1 MTRKS
6 IKKFFENVK
15 RAVKN
20 SRDGVSRA
28 KVETVEVPRA
38 KVKRALVNADGK
50 QLTRIRYTDT
60 NEVVVVDTWDRKVF
74 EELMTNGRPM
84 EVIGYAYEEES

>member
-1 MTRKS
+1 MTRRS
-6 IKKFFENVK
+6 IKAFFENVQK
-15 RAVKN
+15 AIWG
-20 SRDGVSRA
+20 SDDGVSRA

-50 QLTRIRYTDT
+50 QLTKIRYTDT

-74 EELMTNGRPM
+74 GELMTNGRPI

>member
-1 MTRKS
+1 MSKRT
-6 IKKFFENVK
+6 IKAFFENVQK
-15 RAVKN
+15 AIWG
-20 SRDGVSRA
+20 SEDGVSRA

-38 KVKRALVNADGK
+38 KVKRALLNADGK
-50 QLTRIRYTDT
+50 QLTKIRYTDT

-74 EELMTNGRPM
+74 DELMTNGRPI

>member
-1 MTRKS
+1 MSKRT
-6 IKKFFENVK
+6 IKAFFENVK
-15 RAVKN
+15 EAIWG
-20 SRDGVSRA
+20 SDDGVSRA

-50 QLTRIRYTDT
+50 QLTKIRYTDT

-74 EELMTNGRPM
+74 GELMTNGRPI

>member
-6 IKKFFENVK
+6 IKAFFENVK
-15 RAVKN
+15 EAVKG
-20 SRDGVSRA
+20 SRDGVSRV
-28 KVETVEVPRA
+28 KVERVEVARA

-50 QLTRIRYTDT
+50 QLTKIRYTDT

-74 EELMTNGRPM
+74 DELMTNGRPI
-84 EVIGYAYEEES
+84 EVISYAYEEES

>member
-1 MTRKS
+1 MSKRT
-6 IKKFFENVK
+6 IKAFFENVQN
-15 RAVKN
+15 AIWG
-20 SRDGVSRA
+20 SDDGVSRA

-50 QLTRIRYTDT
+50 QLTKIRYTDT

-74 EELMTNGRPM
+74 DELMTNGRPI